1 MAVGLIAFVIGYAL
15 ILRIQDT
22 LTYATVFLPTMVL
35 IGVGFALC
43 FPMLNIQATA
53 GIADS
58 EQGVASGLVQT
69 SFQVGGAI
77 VLAVI
82 TAIVTT
88 QATGSPSEVVDGYRT
103 ALEVVL
109 AVSAVGLAIVVG
121 GLFAERREPAVQTE
135 AQTP

>member
-1 MAVGLIAFVIGYAL
+1 
-15 ILRIQDT
+15 
-22 LTYATVFLPTMVL
+22 LTYATVLLPTMLL

-53 GIADS
+53 GIADN

-77 VLAVI
+77 VLAII

-88 QATGSPSEVVDGYRT
+88 QATGSPSEIVDGYRT
-103 ALEVVL
+103 ALEVVT
-109 AVSAVGLAIVVG
+109 AVSALGLVIVLT
-121 GLFAERREPAVQTE
+121 GLLMSGRRAVPVQAAEPAN
-135 AQTP
+135 

>member
-1 MAVGLIAFVIGYAL
+1 
-15 ILRIQDT
+15 
-22 LTYATVFLPTMVL
+22 
-35 IGVGFALC
+35 
-43 FPMLNIQATA
+43 MLNIQATA

-77 VLAVI
+77 VLAII

-88 QATGSPSEVVDGYRT
+88 QATGSPSQIVDGYRT